1 MGNEHPFLRAG
12 RSSRGNGG
20 LPPITLPATRA
31 YSVSVA
37 NPYHWEQVLRVLGKN
52 RRFVVF
58 LALLIA
64 LLVAAYAYHLKDI
77 YAPVARVQIDP
88 PGSAVLSPRESD
100 AGIENEQ
107 EYLETQS
114 QILQSDELATR
125 VIRAL
130 RLDVNKEIVG
140 ERNLARYGNKAL
152 ETTKDTK
159 HATGED
165 TLDEQFRAADRTPLE
180 TIALRQFRNR
190 LNVSVVRGSRLVEVG
205 FASNDP
211 RLAQQVT
218 NNLVSQFIDQHFKTR
233 YTTTM
238 QASDWLLSQLGD
250 LRRNVEES
258 NQAVVAYQKRYGLVE
273 EDDKEGPTSQ
283 LVSGISRQQ
292 AEAQAD
298 RIQTEA
304 YVRMI
309 EAGQADSLPQLHQS
323 TIYQNVTSQYA
334 EASAKLAQARAIYG
348 EQNNNYKK
356 LLNEVNELA
365 AQREA
370 EKLRITD
377 QVRTSFSAAQE
388 REQLMNAS
396 VARLKVQMGDVN
408 ERMVR
413 YRVLKDEARANA
425 DLYNTLLARL
435 KEAGLYA
442 GLKSSNIRVVDPAS
456 VLDTPTAPHRF
467 LIVAMGSVLGMIFS
481 VVLAFVR
488 EGMDNTI
495 RTPDD
500 VAEWTALPSIA
511 IVPLFG
517 SQSTHSSGSR
527 VLPSQESSFRFQR
540 GINGNSYDVP
550 KLLPIHGYAMEAEA
564 FREMRASLLYAS
576 GEKTPRTILVTSP
589 AAGEG
594 KSTVAINLA
603 TALSLKGKTCLV
615 DADMRKPMISRLFG
629 CPSAANWIYAL
640 SGRRTLEQV
649 LLTPPDRT
657 NFSLLASSLRPS
669 NPSELIGSAK
679 MTELLNDLKSRF
691 DYVVI
696 DSPPSIPFSDA
707 RELSRLVDGVLLV
720 GRCGLTTRRAI
731 TRCAEGL
738 QEIGANILGVVV
750 NGMDFSSPDYR
761 YYNFGHS
768 SAKLQGYYPEE
779 SFLSPSEP
787 PTSPAESKAKGA
799 GAGQ

>member
-1 MGNEHPFLRAG
+1 MGNEHNFLRAG
-12 RSSRGNGG
+12 RNLPGG
-20 LPPITLPATRA
+20 AALLPIALPATRA
-31 YSVSVA
+31 YSSSVA

-52 RRFVVF
+52 RLFVVL
-58 LALLIA
+58 LAVLITM
-64 LLVAAYAYHLKDI
+64 LVVGYAYHMKDL
-77 YAPVARVQIDP
+77 YAPVARIQIDP
-88 PGSAVLSPRESD
+88 PGSAALSPREADSSF
-100 AGIENEQ
+100 ENNQ

-114 QILQSDELATR
+114 QILQSDELATH

-130 RLDVNKEIVG
+130 HLDLSKELVG
-140 ERNLARYGNKAL
+140 EKNITRYGTGSAEITN
-152 ETTKDTK
+152 ETK
-159 HATGED
+159 HRADED

-190 LNVSVVRGSRLVEVG
+190 LSVNIVRGSRLVEVS

-211 RLAQQVT
+211 RVAQQVT
-218 NNLVSQFIDQHFKTR
+218 NNIVSQFIDQHFKTR

-238 QASDWLLSQLGD
+238 QASDWLLGQLGD
-250 LRRNVEES
+250 LRRHVEES

-273 EDDKEGPTSQ
+273 EDEKDGPTSQ
-283 LVSGISRQQ
+283 LVSGVSRQL

-298 RIQTEA
+298 RIQAEA

-309 EAGQADSLPQLHQS
+309 EGGQADSLPQLQLS
-323 TIYQNVTSQYA
+323 TVYQNITSQYA
-334 EASAKLAQARAIYG
+334 EASAKLAEARAIYG

-370 EKLRITD
+370 EKLRISD
-377 QVRTSFSAAQE
+377 QVRTSFSAAKE

-396 VARLKVQMGDVN
+396 VAHLKVQMGDVN

-413 YRVLKDEARANA
+413 YRVLKDDARANA
-425 DLYNTLLARL
+425 DLYNSLLARL

-456 VLDTPTAPHRF
+456 VLDKPTAPHR
-467 LIVAMGSVLGMIFS
+467 LLMVAMGSVLGMIFS

-500 VAEWTALPSIA
+500 VVEWTGLPSIA
-511 IVPLFG
+511 MVPLFG
-517 SQSTHSSGSR
+517 IHVAHSNGTR
-527 VLPSQESSFRFQR
+527 ALPSQEQLFGMQP
-540 GINGNSYDVP
+540 GKNGFPNSEP
-550 KLLPIHGYAMEAEA
+550 KLLPVQGYAIEAEA

-589 AAGEG
+589 AAEEG
-594 KSTVAINLA
+594 KSTVAMNLA

-615 DADMRKPMISRLFG
+615 DADMRKPMISRIFDA
-629 CPSAANWIYAL
+629 PPTTSWIYAL
-640 SGRRTLEQV
+640 AGTRTLEQV
-649 LLTPPDRT
+649 LLTPPGRA
-657 NFSLLASSLRPS
+657 NLSVLASSMRPS
-669 NPSELIGSAK
+669 NPSELIGSPK
-679 MTELLNDLKSRF
+679 MAELLGELKSRF

-731 TRCAEGL
+731 VRCIEGL

-768 SAKLQGYYPEE
+768 SSKLQGYYPTE
-779 SFLSPSEP
+779 SFLNSGESLNSEN
-787 PTSPAESKAKGA
+787 SKTKCA
-799 GAGQ
+799 GAGK

>member
-12 RSSRGNGG
+12 RSSRGNGV

-31 YSVSVA
+31 YSASVA
-37 NPYHWEQVLRVLGKN
+37 NPYHWEQVLRVLGKT

-58 LALLIA
+58 LAVLIT
-64 LLVAAYAYHLKDI
+64 LLVAGYAYHLKDL

-125 VIRAL
+125 VIRTL
-130 RLDVNKEIVG
+130 RLDLNEEMVG
-140 ERNLARYGNKAL
+140 GKNLSRYGSTAT
-152 ETTKDTK
+152 ETTKDLK
-159 HATGED
+159 HETDEGA
-165 TLDEQFRAADRTPLE
+165 LDEQFRAADRTPLE
-180 TIALRQFRNR
+180 TIALRQFRSR
-190 LNVSVVRGSRLVEVG
+190 LNVGIVRGSRLVEVG

-211 RLAQQVT
+211 HLAQKIT

-238 QASDWLLSQLGD
+238 QASDWLLGQLGD
-250 LRRNVEES
+250 LRHHVEGS
-258 NQAVVAYQKRYGLVE
+258 NQAVVAYQKRHGLVE
-273 EDDKEGPTSQ
+273 EDDKDGPTSQ

-304 YVRMI
+304 YVLMI

-323 TIYQNVTSQYA
+323 TVYQNVTSQFA

-377 QVRTSFSAAQE
+377 QVRTSFAAAKE

-456 VLDTPTAPHRF
+456 VLDKPSGPHRI

-500 VAEWTALPSIA
+500 VVEWTALPSIA
-511 IVPLFG
+511 MVPLFG
-517 SQSTHSSGSR
+517 SESTRSNSDR
-527 VLPSQESSFRFQR
+527 ALPSQELSLGLKYGTNGHSS
-540 GINGNSYDVP
+540 GVP
-550 KLLPIHGYAMEAEA
+550 KLLPVHGYAMEAEA
-564 FREMRASLLYAS
+564 FREMRASILYAS
-576 GEKTPRTILVTSP
+576 GQKTPRTILVTSP

-615 DADMRKPMISRLFG
+615 DADMRKPVISRIFD
-629 CPSAANWIYAL
+629 CSPADSWIYAL
-640 SGRRTLEQV
+640 SGKRTLDQV
-649 LLTPPDRT
+649 LITPPDRT
-657 NFSLLASSLRPS
+657 NFSLLASTMRPS
-669 NPSELIGSAK
+669 NPSEWIGSAK
-679 MTELLNDLKSRF
+679 MTELLNDLKARF
-691 DYVVI
+691 DYLVI

-707 RELSRLVDGVLLV
+707 RELSHQVDGVLLV

-738 QEIGANILGVVV
+738 QEVGANILGVVV
-750 NGMDFSSPDYR
+750 NGMDFSSLDYR

-768 SAKLQGYYPEE
+768 SAKLQGYYPKE
-779 SFLSPSEP
+779 SFLSPDEP
-787 PTSPAESKAKGA
+787 PVPPKSKAKGA
-799 GAGQ
+799 GAGY